1 MAPSS
6 GCARCCRFDR
16 DVMRRFAA
24 MEAAL
29 HKVGDGAPTG
39 SAVSFKPRGLAWGG
53 RAASSF
59 ALEWV
64 RAREDCRL
72 EIQQICRGST
82 GLPGLSAIWPKR
94 ERSMRGECV
103 RKLAC
108 YCDARGTP
116 LCRRVG
122 FQAATLGSHRWRTVP
137 GISTVMGCF
146 LRETELLMERLPL

>member
-1 MAPSS
+1 
-6 GCARCCRFDR
+6 
-16 DVMRRFAA
+16 

-72 EIQQICRGST
+72 EIQQIWRGST
-82 GLPGLSAIWPKR
+82 GLPGLS
-94 ERSMRGECV
+94 
-103 RKLAC
+103 
-108 YCDARGTP
+108 
-116 LCRRVG
+116 
-122 FQAATLGSHRWRTVP
+122 AATLGSHRWRTVP